1 MKQLLKNLLFFI
13 LYNFNKD
20 LDGKASILMYHS
32 IGENNA
38 LFTVTEKVFKKQL
51 EYLKRKKFNIIKLS
65 DLIKKIKAGD
75 DISNCVCITF
85 DDGYKDN
92 YDIVFP
98 LIKKYSFPI
107 TIFIATSFIGKNMR
121 TSQGI
126 TIDTLKLEDIKKMV
140 ASGLVE
146 FMPHTQSHCL
156 LDKVS
161 LASACQEIDKSKE
174 EIEQITKKRADILAY
189 PKGRFIA
196 DVIEYLRKGDWL
208 GAVTVKEGTVDK
220 NSDLFKL
227 ERNSIDSTTT
237 PIQFKGKISQ
247 TINKYNQIKKCLKV

>member
-1 MKQLLKNLLFFI
+1 MKQLFKNLLFFI
-13 LYNFNKD
+13 LYNFNKN

-32 IGENNA
+32 IGKNNA
-38 LFTVTEKVFKKQL
+38 FFTVTEKAFKKQL
-51 EYLKRKKFNIIKLS
+51 KYLKRKKFSIIKLS

-75 DISNCVCITF
+75 DISNHICITF

-92 YDIVFP
+92 HDVVFP

-107 TIFIATSFIGKNMR
+107 TIFIATNFIGKNIKN
-121 TSQGI
+121 SQGI
-126 TIDTLKLEDIKKMV
+126 AIDTLKLEDIKKM
-140 ASGLVE
+140 ADSGLIE

-161 LASACQEIDKSKE
+161 LASACQEIDKSME
-174 EIEQITKKRADILAY
+174 EIKQITKKRADILAY

-196 DVIEYLRKGDWL
+196 DVVEHLRKGDWL
-208 GAVTVKEGTVDK
+208 GAVTIKEGLVSES
-220 NSDLFKL
+220 SDLFKL

-237 PIQFKGKISQ
+237 LIQFKGKTSGAIDIYQ
-247 TINKYNQIKKCLKV
+247 KIKSWLKF